1 MATIVEAVAKA
12 FEVPAKKVRHGHG
25 GEARRVVAW
34 LGRWEGWAQLRSIA
48 ASLRLASCGR
58 ASDLIHECEMD
69 LRGNPE
75 LKAKVDR
82 AYEALAAT

>member
-1 MATIVEAVAKA
+1 VAKA
-12 FEVPAKKVRHGHG
+12 FRVPAEKISHGHG

-58 ASDLIHECEMD
+58 ASDLIHECEVD
-69 LRGNPE
+69 LRGNPD
-75 LKAKVDR
+75 LQGILDR
-82 AYEALAAT
+82 TYAILAAA